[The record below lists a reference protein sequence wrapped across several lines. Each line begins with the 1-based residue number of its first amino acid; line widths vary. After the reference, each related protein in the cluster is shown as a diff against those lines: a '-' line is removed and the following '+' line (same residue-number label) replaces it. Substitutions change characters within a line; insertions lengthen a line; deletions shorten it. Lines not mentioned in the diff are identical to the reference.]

1 MKKDASTFPTLR
13 SGVLTVAAFKG
24 FAPFAWEEDGE
35 AKGRDIAF
43 LRRFAEHHN
52 LGFKVR
58 FHDFDRL
65 WEAPE
70 RGEADI
76 AASGISLM
84 PGKRAAQVAWSRPYS
99 EVRRTLLTR
108 KNDAIRGMNDLTGR
122 SLSVVACSAAHD
134 HAKHALPEMAKLRFC
149 ETLQEGI
156 EDLLAGK
163 TDAVGTGD
171 VSARH
176 HLTVREGMT
185 AIDAHTG
192 LPSEYITFAVR
203 QGDGLV
209 DSVDDFILRNSELY

>member
-1 MKKDASTFPTLR
+1 MKSDVSALSTLR
-13 SGVLTVAAFKG
+13 SGLLTVAAFKG
-24 FAPFAWEEDGE
+24 FAPFSWEENGE
-35 AKGRDIAF
+35 ARGRDIAF
-43 LRRFAEHHN
+43 LRRFAEHHG
-52 LGFKVR
+52 LGFRVR

-70 RGEADI
+70 RGQADI

-108 KNDAIRGMNDLTGR
+108 KDDSIRGMADLAGR
-122 SLSVVACSAAHD
+122 SLSVVACSAAHE
-134 HAKHALPEMAKLRFC
+134 HAKQALPESANLRFC

-171 VSARH
+171 ISARH
-176 HLTVREGMT
+176 HLTVRDGMT
-185 AIDAHTG
+185 AVDAHTG
-192 LPSEYITFAVR
+192 LPPEYITFAVR
-203 QGDGLV
+203 QGDDLV
-209 DSVDDFILRNSELY
+209 GQLDAYIQENIKRY

>member
-1 MKKDASTFPTLR
+1 MQNGVSTLPTLR

-35 AKGRDIAF
+35 ARGRDIAF
-43 LRRFAEHHN
+43 LRRFAEQHG
-52 LGFKVR
+52 LGFRVR

-84 PGKRAAQVAWSRPYS
+84 PGKREAQVAWSRPYS

-108 KNDAIRGMNDLTGR
+108 KDDAIRGMTDLAGR

-134 HAKHALPEMAKLRFC
+134 HAKQALPETANLRFC

-185 AIDAHTG
+185 AVDAHTG
-192 LPSEYITFAVR
+192 LPPEYITFAVR
-203 QGDGLV
+203 ESDQLV
-209 DSVDDFILRNSELY
+209 RQLDTFIFENNSLY